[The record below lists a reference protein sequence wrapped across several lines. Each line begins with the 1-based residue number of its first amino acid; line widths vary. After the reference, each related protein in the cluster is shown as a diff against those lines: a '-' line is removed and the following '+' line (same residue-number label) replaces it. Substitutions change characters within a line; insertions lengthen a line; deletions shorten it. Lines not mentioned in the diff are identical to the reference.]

1 MNHANHHHA
10 GLMLNVKREM
20 ELELAVVYQIIME
33 IHTLDADQNVFRIQI
48 AIAPRHVSQ
57 TNAKTLVLEY
67 VASMLNVEYKI
78 TLLYAFVCW
87 DTKETLHEVA
97 I

>member
-10 GLMLNVKREM
+10 VLMLNVKKEM

-33 IHTLDADQNVFRIQI
+33 TLTLDAGQNVYRIQI

-67 VASMLNVEYKI
+67 VGSMLNVEYKI
-78 TLLYAFVCW
+78 MLLYAYACW
-87 DTKETLHEVA
+87 GTKETRQEVA